1 MELTPE
7 VLRRAFAAFPS
18 GVTAVAGMI
27 DDHPVGLTAST
38 FTPVSLEPPLVSI
51 CVART
56 STTWPTLRR
65 APSLGVSV
73 LAAGHGEVARAMSAK
88 QGDRFAGLDW
98 NADESG
104 AVLVNGSALWLTC
117 TLENEFPAGDHEI
130 ALLRIHRLQVFPD
143 VAPLVFHGSL
153 YRQLAYDDVP
163 I

>member
-73 LAAGHGEVARAMSAK
+73 LAAGHGDVARAMSAK
-88 QGDRFAGLDW
+88 QGDRFAGL
-98 NADESG
+98 
-104 AVLVNGSALWLTC
+104 VNGSALWLTG